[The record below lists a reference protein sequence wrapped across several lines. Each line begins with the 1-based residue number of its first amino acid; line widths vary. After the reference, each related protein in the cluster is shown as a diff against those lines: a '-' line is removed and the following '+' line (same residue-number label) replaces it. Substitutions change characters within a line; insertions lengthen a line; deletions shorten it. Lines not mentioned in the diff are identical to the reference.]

1 MGCRRGHGV
10 LSRARTGNPLYAAP
24 AAPWKNKPEQ
34 NGSAGRGASDSASP
48 RRGKAAEASY
58 RSTIVDARNVSG
70 QASFEAARVEWAR
83 AANLEPDDGIY
94 LGELRDGPT
103 KLTELTAAVAIC
115 GKSASDAT
123 KALKRLVSAG
133 FIEATPGA

>member
-1 MGCRRGHGV
+1 MEEQTGAERQRWPRSQRFS
-10 LSRARTGNPLYAAP
+10 LSEA
-24 AAPWKNKPEQ
+24 
-34 NGSAGRGASDSASP
+34 
-48 RRGKAAEASY
+48 GKAAEASY